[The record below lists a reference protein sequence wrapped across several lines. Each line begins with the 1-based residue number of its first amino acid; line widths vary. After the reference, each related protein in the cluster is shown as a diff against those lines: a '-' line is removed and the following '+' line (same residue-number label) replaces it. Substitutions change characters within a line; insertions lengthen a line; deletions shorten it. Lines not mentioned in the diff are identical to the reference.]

1 MLSKYE
7 VEAYEKIIKLLKE
20 IKEELKEFN
29 DNETK
34 KES

>member
-7 VEAYEKIIKLLKE
+7 VEAYEEIIKLLRE
-20 IKEELKEFN
+20 IREELKEFN
-29 DNETK
+29 DNEVK